1 MRVDRMNERKNEME
15 IKYLEWNLNAMGGMG
30 YEIPKFVVSY
40 LRTVD
45 IFVLTEFCQKKGWE
59 DFGYALESEYDI
71 YCSPYSSKGYNQVCI
86 GLRKSLKY
94 KLISIITQDICN
106 VDIPEFLQ
114 VNISIDEI
122 KLNIIGV
129 RVKSVRVKTENNKK
143 GNQYEF
149 LKSHLQTIDDP
160 FLCLGD
166 FNCVSGTLGE
176 SLNCTNSKKLKGN
189 HNSFCVYGPRI
200 SNGYYSYVFEKNE
213 NYDNNKQGL
222 DWAIASKKIDVKN
235 NYPDKKQS
243 PIATYDWSFVTDYNG
258 YVGKTK
264 DDYLNIKGL
273 PDHAILKGMIKIDKE

>member
-1 MRVDRMNERKNEME
+1 ME
-15 IKYLEWNLNAMGGMG
+15 IKYLEWNLHAMGGMG

-59 DFGYALESEYDI
+59 DFLYALESEYDI

-86 GLRKSLKY
+86 GLRKNLKY

-129 RVKSVRVKTENNKK
+129 RVKTENNNKDK
-143 GNQYEF
+143 QYEF
-149 LKSHLQTIDDP
+149 LKSYLQTVADP

-166 FNCVSGTLGE
+166 FNCVSGILK
-176 SLNCTNSKKLKGN
+176 SKLKGN
-189 HNSFCVYGPRI
+189 PNSFCVYGPRI
-200 SNGYYSYVFEKNE
+200 TNGYYSFVFEKNE

-222 DWAIASKKIDVKN
+222 DWAIASKKIDVDN
-235 NYPDKKQS
+235 NYPDENQS
-243 PIATYDWSFVTDYNG
+243 PKATYDWSFVTDYNG

>member
-1 MRVDRMNERKNEME
+1 ME
-15 IKYLEWNLNAMGGMG
+15 IKYLEWNLHAMGERG

-45 IFVLTEFCQKKGWE
+45 VFVLTELCQKKGWE
-59 DFGYALESEYDI
+59 DFRSTLESEYDI

-114 VNISIDEI
+114 VNILIGEI

-129 RVKSVRVKTENNKK
+129 RVKTENSNKDK
-143 GNQYEF
+143 QYEF
-149 LKSHLQTIDDP
+149 LKSYLQTIDAP

-166 FNCVSGTLGE
+166 FNCTCGTLATK
-176 SLNCTNSKKLKGN
+176 LNCDNSMELRGKT
-189 HNSFCVYGPRI
+189 NSFCVFGPRI
-200 SNGYYSYVFEKNE
+200 TNGYFSFVFEENK

-222 DWAIASKKIDVKN
+222 DWVIASEKITVEN

-243 PIATYDWSFVTDYNG
+243 PKATYDWSFVTDHNG

-264 DDYLNIKGL
+264 DDHLNIKGL
-273 PDHAILKGMIKIDKE
+273 PDHAILKGMFKIDKE